1 MPENKHLRLLLVL
14 LYIALGALGLWLTAR
29 FLVPWLLPFL
39 IAWALAALLEPPVCL
54 CMDGLHLPRWAAA
67 ALCTLLLTAL
77 ILGLLFLGA
86 WRVGYEVA
94 VLLRRLPV
102 LLSGLPALSD
112 WLEKAVYR
120 LVVAAPVSLQDWL
133 RQALEG
139 LVSQGVGLPSQFY
152 DWLLAAVTGAASAL
166 PNLAL
171 FLFTAVL
178 ATYFTSARRPALL
191 VFLRRQVPRPWL
203 ARFRGAG
210 RRLKSTLGG
219 WLRAQGLL
227 MLITFGQVAAGL
239 LLLRVDLALLLAA
252 AIALVDALPIFG
264 TGTVLIP
271 WAVLELLAGNLRLA
285 LGLLALYLVVWLV
298 RSLLEPRLLGARA
311 GLPPLPALMAMYV
324 GFRAFGV
331 AGMVLA
337 PLVLLL
343 LKELHD
349 AGFLRLW
356 RD

>member
-1 MPENKHLRLLLVL
+1 MPENKHLRLLVL

-39 IAWALAALLEPPVCL
+39 IAWALAALLEPPVRL

-227 MLITFGQVAAGL
+227 MLITFGELTLGFL
-239 LLLRVDLALLLAA
+239 FLGVDLSILLAA
-252 AIALVDALPIFG
+252 LTALVDALPVFG

-271 WAVLELLAGNLRLA
+271 WALLELLSGRFSMA
-285 LGLLALYLVVWLV
+285 LGLFVLYLIVSLV
-298 RSLLEPRLLGARA
+298 RSLLEPKLVGDRV
-311 GLPPLPALMAMYV
+311 GLPPLAALLCMYV

-331 AGMVLA
+331 GGMVLS
-337 PLVLLL
+337 PLAAILI
-343 LKELHD
+343 KEAHD
-349 AGFLRLW
+349 CGIVRLW